1 MYIVFYISSHG
12 FGHMTR
18 CLAII
23 ENILKNTNYNIY
35 IACGSIQN
43 EFARLCLQE
52 YKNRVIYSD
61 IVTDIG
67 FVNKKNSLEVDI
79 EKLES
84 KLKQFINSW
93 GNTCELEYNKLK
105 NLDIKYII
113 TDISPIG
120 CILGK
125 KLDRKVILISNFT
138 WIEQYRNLNI
148 DKNIIHEFEKSY
160 KSVNVFIRYELCLP
174 ITNMNIEDKKD
185 IGFICRQIDLKKVSR
200 IKEKYGESIFITCGK
215 SATLNTINIKN
226 YNKTIFTTSG
236 INIVADKGVNIVE
249 LPINI
254 EDTQNYIAAGEMIIS
269 KAGWGT
275 IGESLISH
283 TPMLLIK
290 RETAIEDTFNISKLE
305 DKNLA
310 ISIHENDLTD
320 LDIKKLM
327 KRVKNKICY
336 NELNK
341 YKNDVENLVKI
352 LIN

>member
-35 IACGSIQN
+35 IACDGIQN
-43 EFARLCLQE
+43 EFARLCLYE
-52 YKNRVIYSD
+52 YKNRIIYSD

-84 KLKQFINSW
+84 KLKQFVSSW
-93 GNTCELEYNKLK
+93 GDICKLEYDKLK

-125 KLDRKVILISNFT
+125 KLDRKVVLISNFT
-138 WIEQYRNLNI
+138 WVEQYRNLNI
-148 DKNIIHEFEKSY
+148 DKNIIHEFEELY
-160 KSVNVFIRYELCLP
+160 KSVNVFIRYELCMP
-174 ITNMNIEDKKD
+174 ITNLNIENKKN
-185 IGFICRQIDLKKVSR
+185 IGFICRQIDLNKVSI

-215 SATLNTINIKN
+215 STTLKTINIKN

-236 INIVADKGVNIVE
+236 ISIATDKSANIVE
-249 LPINI
+249 LPIDI
-254 EDTQNYIAAGEMIIS
+254 KDTQNYIAASKMIIS

-283 TPMLLIK
+283 TPMVLIK
-290 RETAIEDTFNISKLE
+290 RDTAIEDTFN
-305 DKNLA
+305 
-310 ISIHENDLTD
+310 
-320 LDIKKLM
+320 
-327 KRVKNKICY
+327 
-336 NELNK
+336 
-341 YKNDVENLVKI
+341 
-352 LIN
+352 